1 MHDTGFTAH
10 LDAAIKL
17 NRERLPLYAEW
28 SGGRSISLSKR
39 LIHLERLLLPVAQA
53 FDRVAGPY
61 REAGIPLLAAEFASM
76 DAVPVPTRRLL
87 PEPGELPDL
96 RKLARSLRQTVRSGA
111 LTETAAVAESVLHNW
126 PAGWPMTQHLLES
139 VYRVASCGLGH
150 SAASASRGLPAT
162 LVYSRRLLRLHTY
175 GFREAARLD
184 RRAHPLHRHS
194 IPILI
199 DDLPVLTAFGK
210 TD

>member
-61 REAGIPLLAAEFASM
+61 REAGIPL
-76 DAVPVPTRRLL
+76 
-87 PEPGELPDL
+87 
-96 RKLARSLRQTVRSGA
+96 
-111 LTETAAVAESVLHNW
+111 
-126 PAGWPMTQHLLES
+126 
-139 VYRVASCGLGH
+139 
-150 SAASASRGLPAT
+150 
-162 LVYSRRLLRLHTY
+162 
-175 GFREAARLD
+175 
-184 RRAHPLHRHS
+184 
-194 IPILI
+194 
-199 DDLPVLTAFGK
+199 
-210 TD
+210 